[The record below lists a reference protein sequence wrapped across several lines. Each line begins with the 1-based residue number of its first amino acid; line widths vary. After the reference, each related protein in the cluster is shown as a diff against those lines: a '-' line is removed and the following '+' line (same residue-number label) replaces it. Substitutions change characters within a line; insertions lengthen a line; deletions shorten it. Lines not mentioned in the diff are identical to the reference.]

1 MGSRRERW
9 GALPWPGICR
19 ATMKALDQE
28 AARCE
33 EWGRAA
39 MRMGQ
44 REASA
49 EFVETASQHREQVCH
64 LTSAQRVWVSA
75 DMVAA
80 ALDAAG
86 DVPSFEAVNVPAAG
100 FMGLAGHL
108 PPVRLQHPLYLR
120 GDEGVVTFTDPV
132 LVDALG
138 WWMDAGRVHVTMFT
152 RTSRLPDPV
161 YAVAAPLTVVEKI
174 TVPVGIGF
182 EGMESRIVVPGGV
195 TGVSRQGTHMMIR
208 VASWLGAAW
217 VLMAT
222 PTVAAPRVMDGRWG
236 GVATDR
242 TRSRDRVTVVE
253 VRPMRQVHATT
264 DSTGR
269 RLTTRHVV
277 RGHWTHQPYGVGRS
291 RRRLQWIAPFIR
303 GPQEAPFVATETVN
317 VWRR

>member
-1 MGSRRERW
+1 MGNLVVGTTFEHHGVASWRGERRWSSPPPHVLETGGYRVRGYGVQDRGSR
-9 GALPWPGICR
+9 
-19 ATMKALDQE
+19 
-28 AARCE
+28 
-33 EWGRAA
+33 GRD
-39 MRMGQ
+39 GC
-44 REASA
+44 
-49 EFVETASQHREQVCH
+49 F
-64 LTSAQRVWVSA
+64 
-75 DMVAA
+75 
-80 ALDAAG
+80 AAG
-86 DVPSFEAVNVPAAG
+86 
-100 FMGLAGHL
+100 
-108 PPVRLQHPLYLR
+108 
-120 GDEGVVTFTDPV
+120 
-132 LVDALG
+132 
-138 WWMDAGRVHVTMFT
+138 T
-152 RTSRLPDPV
+152 R
-161 YAVAAPLTVVEKI
+161 
-174 TVPVGIGF
+174 
-182 EGMESRIVVPGGV
+182 
-195 TGVSRQGTHMMIR
+195 MMIR

-303 GPQEAPFVATETVN
+303 GPQEAPFVATDTVN

>member
-1 MGSRRERW
+1 MR
-9 GALPWPGICR
+9 
-19 ATMKALDQE
+19 ALDQE

-33 EWGRAA
+33 DWGQTAV
-39 MRMGQ
+39 RMG
-44 REASA
+44 RRDAAA
-49 EFVETASQHREQVCH
+49 EFTETAVQHRGQVHH
-64 LTSAQRVWVSA
+64 LMSAQKVWVSS
-75 DMVAA
+75 DMVSAT
-80 ALDAAG
+80 LDAAG
-86 DVPSFEAVNVPAAG
+86 DVPSFEAVDVPATG
-100 FMGLAGHL
+100 LMGLASPL
-108 PPVRLQHPLYLR
+108 PPVALQHPLYLR
-120 GDEGVVTFTDPV
+120 SHEGVTTFTDPV

-138 WWMDAGRVHVTMFT
+138 WWMDSGRVHVVMFT

-161 YAVAAPLTVVEKI
+161 YAVASPLTVVEKI
-174 TVPVGIGF
+174 TVPTGIEF
-182 EGMESRIVVPGGV
+182 ETMESRILTPGGV
-195 TGVSRQGTHMMIR
+195 TGGSRQGTRMMIR